1 MILLMKILMN
11 KVLMILMK
19 KNLDEK
25 ILMKKIKYINL
36 FLEKI
41 RKILRV
47 LFSFFGLRNF
57 CPEI

>member
-1 MILLMKILMN
+1 MN
-11 KVLMILMK
+11 KILMILMK
-19 KNLDEK
+19 KNSDEK